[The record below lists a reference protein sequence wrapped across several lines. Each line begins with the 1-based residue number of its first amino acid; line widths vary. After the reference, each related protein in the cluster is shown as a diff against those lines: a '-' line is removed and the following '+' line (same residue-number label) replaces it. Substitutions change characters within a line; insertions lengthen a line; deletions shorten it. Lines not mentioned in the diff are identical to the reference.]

1 MKQWITHLAAVLLF
15 GILTGCA
22 SSFQANG
29 FDAVSEYPTVRQK
42 KTIYVDLAFTGKLNG
57 EPWKKNDAKNQAY
70 LKQRCLDHLESSGM
84 YSFVSGDLRSTDLR
98 LYVAVINEKKTSTAR
113 QTLSAL
119 TLFLVPYTETD
130 SFRMMAVLKE
140 PATGKEK
147 RFSLEGGVNHRQHLL
162 LGLLAPFKKS
172 GNEIQK
178 CTDRML
184 ENLCVEIHRTGLV
197 Q

>member
-1 MKQWITHLAAVLLF
+1 
-15 GILTGCA
+15 
-22 SSFQANG
+22 
-29 FDAVSEYPTVRQK
+29 
-42 KTIYVDLAFTGKLNG
+42 
-57 EPWKKNDAKNQAY
+57 
-70 LKQRCLDHLESSGM
+70 
-84 YSFVSGDLRSTDLR
+84 
-98 LYVAVINEKKTSTAR
+98 
-113 QTLSAL
+113 
-119 TLFLVPYTETD
+119 
-130 SFRMMAVLKE
+130 MMAVLKE
-140 PATGKEK
+140 TATGKEK